1 MLRDDTAWSCA
12 PLTRLLWPTARSPI
26 SNGLQWTWRDCAQY
40 EVSVMGRGQLMM
52 FVDFHHE
59 LLIAAGS

>member
-26 SNGLQWTWRDCAQY
+26 SNGSQWIWRDCAQY
-40 EVSVMGRGQLMM
+40 EVFRDGLVTG
-52 FVDFHHE
+52 
-59 LLIAAGS
+59 